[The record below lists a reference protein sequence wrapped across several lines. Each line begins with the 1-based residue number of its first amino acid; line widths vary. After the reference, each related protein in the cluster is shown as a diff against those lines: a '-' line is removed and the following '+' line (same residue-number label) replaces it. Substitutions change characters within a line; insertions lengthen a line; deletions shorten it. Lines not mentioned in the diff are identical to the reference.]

1 MQLAQ
6 PLGSQALI
14 QLVGD
19 IVVTG
24 VTVNL
29 FLLLWDTAIGADQQW
44 ALCRPEG
51 TLWLGFLCGHP
62 SHLRSLQRAHLF
74 QFLPPSPALLCQMIF
89 LLHLYL
95 YWG

>member
-6 PLGSQALI
+6 PVGSQALI

-19 IVVTG
+19 TVVTR

-51 TLWLGFLCGHP
+51 TF
-62 SHLRSLQRAHLF
+62 
-74 QFLPPSPALLCQMIF
+74 
-89 LLHLYL
+89 
-95 YWG
+95 